1 MTPKECK
8 AIGNKWIFKVKCKS
22 DWSIERR
29 KTRLVAKG
37 FTQEVGIDYEKTFSL
52 VVNFTSIRLLLAIV
66 SYLDLEL
73 HQMDVNTTF
82 INEELNE
89 EVYMEQPVDFL
100 VKGQEKKV
108 CKFKRSINGLK
119 QYSRQWYVRFHK

>member
-1 MTPKECK
+1 M
-8 AIGNKWIFKVKCKS
+8 IGYKN
-22 DWSIERR
+22 
-29 KTRLVAKG
+29 

-52 VVNFTSIRLLLAIV
+52 VVNFTSVRLLLAIV